1 MWLRNSSSGLTRTAI
16 SCSPSSATTAFLGTI
31 TTPSMRLRRSR
42 GFETS
47 SQDRLPKKVSMNTL
61 LFSAYPRPASTEESI
76 FSTSSDRENGT
87 WQRSRL
93 AAADQNDEDQSVVMV
108 QPAARKQSFFRIW
121 SPNAYPSTQRGLQN
135 LAATCLPWV
144 IRVVLTVGRSL
155 PVFRQ

>member
-47 SQDRLPKKVSMNTL
+47 SQDHLPKKVSMNTL
-61 LFSAYPRPASTEESI
+61 RFSAYPRPASTEESI
-76 FSTSSDRENGT
+76 FSTSSDRENAT

-93 AAADQNDEDQSVVMV
+93 TAADQNVENQWVAIASLRHRVRLDE
-108 QPAARKQSFFRIW
+108 
-121 SPNAYPSTQRGLQN
+121 
-135 LAATCLPWV
+135 
-144 IRVVLTVGRSL
+144 RVRPG
-155 PVFRQ
+155 